1 MVPLPILAVKVKNS
15 AMLTSERN
23 PLQAMSLKVILG
35 GFCLLGSAALCA
47 DKAKAF
53 EIKETP
59 AESAP
64 KAALPALP
72 TASAPALPTFGVDRT
87 VKDAWRGFLHSYRSG
102 DKKHALQEL
111 EFAAEKGDIL
121 AQWKL
126 GRMYA
131 DGDGVAVD
139 DFKAF
144 KLFSQIADTRADESR
159 DSMHAGVVANA
170 FVALGAYWLD
180 GIPKSPVKANPGQ
193 AIKAFNYAATY
204 YGHPEAQYQ
213 LARMLLDGTAGRIEP
228 RTALR
233 WLNHAAEKG
242 HTEAQ
247 AVLGRMLYLGESI
260 PRHGWKGLMWLK
272 VARENADSEKHKW
285 VVDMYQRA
293 HESASEEDRRT
304 AQAHADRFRRSAEKR

>member
-1 MVPLPILAVKVKNS
+1 
-15 AMLTSERN
+15 MLIFERN
-23 PLQAMSLKVILG
+23 PLQAFGLKIILG
-35 GFCLLGSAALCA
+35 GICLLGSASFFVE
-47 DKAKAF
+47 KSQAF
-53 EIKETP
+53 EIKEGTT
-59 AESAP
+59 ETAP
-64 KAALPALP
+64 KVALPALP
-72 TASAPALPTFGVDRT
+72 SASAPVLPTFGVDRT

-131 DGDGVAVD
+131 DGDGVVAD

-144 KLFSQIADTRADESR
+144 KLFSRIADARADESR
-159 DSMHAGVVANA
+159 DSVHAGVVANA

-180 GIPKSPVKANPGQ
+180 GIPKSPVKANP
-193 AIKAFNYAATY
+193 AHAVKAFNYAATY

-272 VARENADSEKHKW
+272 VARENADVEKHKW

-304 AQAHADRFRRSAEKR
+304 AQTHADRFRRSAEKR

>member
-1 MVPLPILAVKVKNS
+1 
-15 AMLTSERN
+15 MLISERN
-23 PLQAMSLKVILG
+23 LTKAFGLKVILG
-35 GFCLLGSAALCA
+35 GICLLGGAMLCPRSAA
-47 DKAKAF
+47 AF
-53 EIKETP
+53 ELKEVP
-59 AESAP
+59 AETMP
-64 KAALPALP
+64 KSALPALP
-72 TASAPALPTFGVDRT
+72 NGTVPSLPTFGVDRT
-87 VKDAWRGFLHSYRSG
+87 VKDAWRGFLQSYRSG

-139 DFKAF
+139 DYKAF
-144 KLFSQIADTRADESR
+144 KLFSRIADLHGDESR
-159 DSMHAGVVANA
+159 DSVHAGVVSNA
-170 FVALGAYWLD
+170 FVALGVYWLD
-180 GIPKSPVKANPGQ
+180 GIAKSPVKANP
-193 AIKAFNYAATY
+193 AHAAKAFNYAATY

-213 LARMLLDGTAGRIEP
+213 LARMLLDGTAGRVEP

-260 PRHGWKGLMWLK
+260 PRHGWTGLMWLK
-272 VARENADSEKHKW
+272 VARDNADSHKHQW
-285 VVDMYQRA
+285 VVDMHRRA
-293 HESASEEDRRT
+293 YESASEEDRRT
-304 AQAHADRFRRSAEKR
+304 AQVHADRFKRSAEKR